1 MYQQPHD
8 EPHYPQNYPQSA
20 QPQFV
25 YVPQPPA
32 PAKPKNKTMKT
43 LAIVFVSVGLA
54 LTVFSIVPTVGV
66 LFGVFGFACSAMAL
80 IFVCL
85 I

>member
-1 MYQQPHD
+1 MGEQF
-8 EPHYPQNYPQSA
+8 YPQS
-20 QPQFV
+20 QPPQV
-25 YVPQPPA
+25 IYVPQPPA

-43 LAIVFVSVGLA
+43 LAIIFIAVGLA
-54 LTVFSIVPTVGV
+54 LAFLGILPTVGI
-66 LFGVFGFACSAMAL
+66 LFGVLGFACSAMAL

>member
-1 MYQQPHD
+1 MYNQPHD
-8 EPHYPQNYPQSA
+8 EPHYPQSA

-54 LTVFSIVPTVGV
+54 LTVFSIAPTVGV
-66 LFGVFGFACSAMAL
+66 LFGVLGFACSAMAL